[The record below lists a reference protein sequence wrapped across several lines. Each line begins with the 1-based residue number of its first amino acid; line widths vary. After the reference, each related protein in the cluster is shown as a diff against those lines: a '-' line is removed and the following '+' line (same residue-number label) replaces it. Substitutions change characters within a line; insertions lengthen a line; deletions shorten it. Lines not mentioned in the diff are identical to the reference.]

1 MPSSNTDLQ
10 TILFLTANPRDTGR
24 LRLEQELRDIAEGLQ
39 RAQKRDQ
46 FKLELRL
53 AVRPRDVQRAMLDVN
68 PQIIHFSG
76 HGTGEQGLVFEDD
89 LGNAKLVSGDA
100 LAGLFKLFADRV
112 NCVVLNGCY
121 SKAQANEIAKHIPYV
136 IGMNQAIGDKAA
148 ITFAVGFYDALGAGR
163 SIEFAYNFGCTAI
176 QMEGIAEHL
185 TPVLLKQFTNGDATL
200 LTQSCTLSL
209 NPPVLDAPKSSNLRI
224 RRTFSDRD
232 RDTFLGES
240 FEYIA
245 NFFENSLNELSSYN
259 PEVNGLFKRIDANR
273 FTAVVYTSGKAVTEC
288 CISLG
293 GSVFLRGNN
302 TILYSPNASGNH
314 NGFNES
320 MSIVDDGYAL
330 FLQPLGISILG
341 SRQDAKKMLLQQ
353 DTAEY
358 FWNMLIKRLQ

>member
-1 MPSSNTDLQ
+1 
-10 TILFLTANPRDTGR
+10 
-24 LRLEQELRDIAEGLQ
+24 
-39 RAQKRDQ
+39 
-46 FKLELRL
+46 
-53 AVRPRDVQRAMLDVN
+53 
-68 PQIIHFSG
+68 
-76 HGTGEQGLVFEDD
+76 
-89 LGNAKLVSGDA
+89 
-100 LAGLFKLFADRV
+100 
-112 NCVVLNGCY
+112 LNGCY

-148 ITFAVGFYDALGAGR
+148 IAFAVGFYDALGAGR

-176 QMEGIAEHL
+176 QLEGIAEHL
-185 TPVLLKQFTNGDATL
+185 TPVLLKQFINGAATL

-209 NPPVLDAPKSSNLRI
+209 NSPVLDAPKSSNLRI
-224 RRTFSDRD
+224 RKTFSDRD

-273 FTAVVYTSGKAVTEC
+273 FTAVIYTSGKAVTEC

-293 GSVFLRGNN
+293 GSVFSRGNN

-341 SRQDAKKMLLQQ
+341 SGQDAKKMLLQQ

-358 FWNMLIKRLQ
+358 FWSLLINRLQ